1 VESAAACAYL
11 GALGLGDSG
20 EEGYEASV
28 AEELGDEDGGLALHL
43 GVVNPLQC
51 GANLPGRGRMARAGA
66 SGACVARHAEC
77 FVCVDGSM
85 RPDGNG
91 ASERPK

>member
-11 GALGLGDSG
+11 GALGLRDSG

-43 GVVNPLQC
+43 GVVNPLQLAGRIC
-51 GANLPGRGRMARAGA
+51 PGEGAWHGQERAAR
-66 SGACVARHAEC
+66 V
-77 FVCVDGSM
+77 
-85 RPDGNG
+85 
-91 ASERPK
+91 